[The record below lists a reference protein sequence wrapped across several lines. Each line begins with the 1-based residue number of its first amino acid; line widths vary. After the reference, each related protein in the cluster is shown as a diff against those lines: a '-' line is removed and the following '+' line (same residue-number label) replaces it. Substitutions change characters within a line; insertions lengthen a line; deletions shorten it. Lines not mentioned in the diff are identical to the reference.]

1 MEFLRRTRNVEESW
15 LRTRLVKCSFKNRN
29 FRNSTRK
36 LTNSIWSSRQ
46 IVRTPISNRTSRK
59 KLSRKRGC
67 FRAGRFFPLTWQQT
81 NKQRAR
87 LRARSGHACSCL
99 ILNRKLSVAR
109 KESTK
114 CRRQSSGCSLAK
126 QELPRAFFRSLL
138 FNLFLLLSLNRLEIL
153 GRVHVLDSR
162 ILLTAE
168 TKKFVWTKF

>member
-1 MEFLRRTRNVEESW
+1 MLRRVDCARDWLNVRS
-15 LRTRLVKCSFKNRN
+15 RN

-46 IVRTPISNRTSRK
+46 IVRTPISIE
-59 KLSRKRGC
+59 
-67 FRAGRFFPLTWQQT
+67 RAGRNCPGNEVASGPADSSRWPDNKQT
-81 NKQRAR
+81 NRELASAR
-87 LRARSGHACSCL
+87 DLATRHTCSCL

-138 FNLFLLLSLNRLEIL
+138 FNVFLLLSLNRLEIL

>member
-1 MEFLRRTRNVEESW
+1 MLRRVDCARDWLNVRSRIEIFEIRLESW
-15 LRTRLVKCSFKNRN
+15 RIQFDRADRSSELQ
-29 FRNSTRK
+29 FR
-36 LTNSIWSSRQ
+36 IE
-46 IVRTPISNRTSRK
+46 
-59 KLSRKRGC
+59 
-67 FRAGRFFPLTWQQT
+67 RAGRNCPGNEVASGPADSSRWPDNKQT
-81 NKQRAR
+81 NRELASAR
-87 LRARSGHACSCL
+87 DLATRHTCSCL